1 MPRRHTDTET
11 ALHEPPCSLPDR
23 RRFLSVAGLGALA
36 IAADARIT
44 VAQAPVAP
52 AATVPDLLLTNGR
65 IHTMDGRNSIAE
77 SVAIRGGKFLA
88 VGGRMPSR
96 AAGTRVID
104 LRGRTVIPGIIDAH
118 NHFVNLGNRPGY
130 HTILENARSI
140 RDVQQALADRRRD
153 VPVGE
158 FITAMGGWHTNMWAE
173 KRLPTVKELDEAF
186 SDRPVFLLQTFNGPS
201 VTNSAG
207 KAFFER
213 EPNAVAVAE
222 NGAIGGGMPSTT
234 ALFRLRQQQTLESK
248 MRGTIDAWRYSAG
261 LGLTA
266 HLDQVGLGVPGPIAP
281 NQSLAAFDPY
291 RMYDAWQEL
300 YRQGRAF
307 IRLQTNFS
315 ASQND
320 PQLPMLRERVKN
332 QFPFFG
338 SDMLMTGG
346 IGESAAPGD
355 GVGEVWLAAQ
365 KLVAEARWRSESH
378 ALTLANL
385 ENEVAG
391 YEKVHAE
398 FPIGDLRWVV
408 SHVPFA
414 TPDLLNR
421 LKKIGAAVQLTGWR
435 YLQGTAAN
443 NGSPFRMVL
452 QNGIRA
458 GLHSDS
464 AHISPLNPWIHLY
477 YATTGVNAAGEA
489 INGDQT
495 IPRQDALR
503 LYTRDNGWFL
513 RMEEKLGS
521 IEVGKLADL
530 AVLSDDYFAV
540 PDEQIKRIRSVMTV
554 VDGKIVHDAGVLK

>member
-1 MPRRHTDTET
+1 V
-11 ALHEPPCSLPDR
+11 ADR
-23 RRFLSVAGLGALA
+23 RRFLSVAGLGALTL
-36 IAADARIT
+36 AADARMVFPQT
-44 VAQAPVAP
+44 PVAP
-52 AATVPDLLLTNGR
+52 AAAVPDLILTNGR
-65 IHTMDGRNSIAE
+65 IHTMDARNSIVE
-77 SVAIRGGKFLA
+77 SVAIRSGQFQA

-140 RDVQQALADRRRD
+140 RDLQQTLADRRRD
-153 VPVGE
+153 VPANE

-173 KRLPTVKELDEAF
+173 KRLPTLKELDDAV

-213 EPNAVAVAE
+213 EPNAVAVAD
-222 NGAIGGGMPSTT
+222 NGAIAGGLPSTT

-248 MRGTIDAWRYSAG
+248 MRGTVDAWRYSAA

-320 PQLPMLRERVKN
+320 PQLPMLRERLKN

-398 FPIGDLRWVV
+398 FPIADLRWVI

-452 QNGIRA
+452 ENGIRA

-464 AHISPLNPWIHLY
+464 AHISPLNPWLHLY
-477 YATTGVNAAGEA
+477 YATTGVNAAGES
-489 INGDQT
+489 INGEQK
-495 IPRQDALR
+495 ISRQDALR
-503 LYTRDNGWFL
+503 LYTRENGWFL
-513 RMEEKLGS
+513 RMEQKLGS
-521 IEVGKLADL
+521 IEPGKLADL

-540 PDEQIKRIRSVMTV
+540 PDDQIRRIRSVMTV

>member
-1 MPRRHTDTET
+1 MN
-11 ALHEPPCSLPDR
+11 EPADPSR
-23 RRFLSVAGLGALA
+23 RRFLSAAVASSLA
-36 IAADARIT
+36 IAADARIA
-44 VAQAPVAP
+44 VAQQPVAP

-65 IHTMDGRNSIAE
+65 IHTMDARNSVVD
-77 SVAIRGGKFLA
+77 SVAIRGGRFLA

-140 RDVQQALADRRRD
+140 RDIQQTLADRRRD
-153 VPVGE
+153 VPANE
-158 FITAMGGWHTNMWAE
+158 FITAMGGWHTNMWSE
-173 KRLPTVKELDEAF
+173 KRLPTLKELDEAVA
-186 SDRPVFLLQTFNGPS
+186 DRPVFLLQTFNGPS
-201 VTNSAG
+201 ATNSAG
-207 KAFFER
+207 RAFFER

-222 NGAIGGGMPSTT
+222 NGGIAGGMPSTT

-281 NQSLAAFDPY
+281 NQALAAFDPY

-320 PQLPMLRERVKN
+320 PQLPMLRERLKN

-365 KLVAEARWRSESH
+365 KLVAEAKWRSESH

-398 FPIGDLRWVV
+398 FPISDLRWVI

-414 TPDLLNR
+414 TADLLNR

-435 YLQGTAAN
+435 YLQGTATN

-452 QNGIRA
+452 ENGIRA

-477 YATTGVNAAGEA
+477 YATTGVNAAGES
-489 INGDQT
+489 INGGQT
-495 IPRQDALR
+495 ISRQDALR
-503 LYTRDNGWFL
+503 LYTRENGWFL

-540 PDEQIKRIRSVMTV
+540 PDEQIRRIRSVMTI
-554 VDGKIVHDAGVLK
+554 VDGKIVHDAAVLK

>member
-1 MPRRHTDTET
+1 MSAPSD
-11 ALHEPPCSLPDR
+11 PSR
-23 RRFLSVAGLGALA
+23 RRFLGTAVAGSLA
-36 IAADARIT
+36 IAADARIVFT
-44 VAQAPVAP
+44 QAPVVP
-52 AATVPDLLLTNGR
+52 AALVPDLILTNGR
-65 IHTMDGRNSIAE
+65 IHTMDARNSIVE
-77 SVAIRGGKFLA
+77 SVAIRSGQFQA

-153 VPVGE
+153 VPAGE

-173 KRLPTVKELDEAF
+173 KRLPTSKEIDEAV

-213 EPNAVAVAE
+213 EPNPVVVAD
-222 NGAIGGGMPSTT
+222 NGAIAGGMPSTT

-248 MRGTIDAWRYSAG
+248 MRGTVDAWRYSAG

-320 PQLPMLRERVKN
+320 PQLPMLRERLKN

-398 FPIGDLRWVV
+398 FPITDLRWVI

-435 YLQGTAAN
+435 YLQGTATN

-452 QNGIRA
+452 ENGIRA

-464 AHISPLNPWIHLY
+464 AHISPLNPWLHLY
-477 YATTGVNAAGEA
+477 YATTGVNAAGES
-489 INGDQT
+489 INGDQR
-495 IPRQDALR
+495 ISRQDALR
-503 LYTRDNGWFL
+503 LYTRENGWFL
-513 RMEEKLGS
+513 RMEQKLGA

-540 PDEQIKRIRSVMTV
+540 PDDQIRRIRSVMTV

>member
-1 MPRRHTDTET
+1 MNGPSD
-11 ALHEPPCSLPDR
+11 PSR
-23 RRFLSVAGLGALA
+23 RRFLHAAVAGSLA
-36 IAADARIT
+36 IAADARIVFT
-44 VAQAPVAP
+44 QTPAAP
-52 AATVPDLLLTNGR
+52 AASVPDLILTNGR
-65 IHTMDGRNSIAE
+65 IHTMDARNSIVD
-77 SVAIRGGKFLA
+77 SVAIRSGRFQA

-140 RDVQQALADRRRD
+140 RDVQQTLADRRRD
-153 VPVGE
+153 VPASE

-173 KRLPTVKELDEAF
+173 KRLPTLKELDEAV

-213 EPNAVAVAE
+213 EPNAVAVAD
-222 NGAIGGGMPSTT
+222 NGAIAGGMPSTT

-248 MRGTIDAWRYSAG
+248 MRGTIDAWRYSAA

-315 ASQND
+315 ANQND
-320 PQLPMLRERVKN
+320 PQLPMLRERLKN

-398 FPIGDLRWVV
+398 FPITDLRWVI

-414 TPDLLNR
+414 TADLLNR

-435 YLQGTAAN
+435 YLQGTKAN
-443 NGSPFRMVL
+443 NGSPFRLVL
-452 QNGIRA
+452 DNGIRA

-464 AHISPLNPWIHLY
+464 AHISPLNPWLHMY
-477 YATTGVNAAGEA
+477 YAVTGVNAAGEL
-489 INGDQT
+489 INADQQ
-495 IPRQDALR
+495 ISRQDALR
-503 LYTRDNGWFL
+503 LYTRENGWFL
-513 RMEEKLGS
+513 RMEQKLGS
-521 IEVGKLADL
+521 IESGKLADL

-540 PDEQIKRIRSVMTV
+540 PDDQIRRIRSVMTI

>member
-1 MPRRHTDTET
+1 V
-11 ALHEPPCSLPDR
+11 R
-23 RRFLSVAGLGALA
+23 RRQFLSVAGVGALA
-36 IAADARIT
+36 VAADARIT
-44 VAQAPVAP
+44 FGQAPVAP
-52 AATVPDLLLTNGR
+52 AAAVPDLILTNGR
-65 IHTMDGRNSIAE
+65 VHTMDARNTIVSAVAVRNGR
-77 SVAIRGGKFLA
+77 FLA
-88 VGGRMPSR
+88 VGASMPARGS
-96 AAGTRVID
+96 GTRVID
-104 LRGRTVIPGIIDAH
+104 LRGRTAIPGIIDAH

-140 RDVQQALADRRRD
+140 RDIQQTLSERRRD
-153 VPVGE
+153 VPAND
-158 FITAMGGWHTNMWAE
+158 FITAMGGWHTNMFAE
-173 KRLPTVKELDEAF
+173 RRLPTLKELDEAVA
-186 SDRPVFLLQTFNGPS
+186 DRPVFLLQTFNGPS
-201 VTNSAG
+201 VTNSLG
-207 KAFFER
+207 KTFFEKD
-213 EPNAVAVAE
+213 PNPVMVAAD
-222 NGAIGGGMPSTT
+222 GAIAGGMPSTT
-234 ALFRLRQQQTLESK
+234 ALFKLRQQQTLESK
-248 MRGTIDAWRYSAG
+248 MRGTLDAWRYSAS

-266 HLDQVGLGVPGPIAP
+266 HLDQVGLGTPGPIAP

-315 ASQND
+315 HNQND
-320 PQLPMLRERVKN
+320 PQLPMLRERLKN

-355 GVGEVWLAAQ
+355 GVGDVWLAAQ
-365 KLVAEARWRSESH
+365 KLVAEARWRNENH

-391 YEKVHAE
+391 YEKVHAQ
-398 FPIGDLRWVV
+398 FPITDLRWVIA
-408 SHVPFA
+408 HVPFA

-421 LKKIGAAVQLTGWR
+421 LQAIGATVQLTGWR
-435 YLQGTAAN
+435 YLQGSTMN

-452 QNGIRA
+452 DNGIRA

-464 AHISPLNPWIHLY
+464 AHISPLNPWLHLY
-477 YATTGVNAAGEA
+477 YAVTGVNAAGEL
-489 INGDQT
+489 INAGQQ
-495 IPRQDALR
+495 ISRLEALR
-503 LYTRDNGWFL
+503 LYTRENGWFL
-513 RMEEKLGS
+513 RMEQKLGS

-540 PDEQIKRIRSVMTV
+540 PEEQIRRIRSVMTI

>member
-1 MPRRHTDTET
+1 MTTRRE
-11 ALHEPPCSLPDR
+11 
-23 RRFLSVAGLGALA
+23 FLSTAVASALT
-36 IAADARIT
+36 IAADARF
-44 VAQAPVAP
+44 VFGQAPVAP
-52 AATVPDLLLTNGR
+52 AAAVPDLVLTNGR
-65 IHTMDGRNSIAE
+65 IHTMDARNSIVTA
-77 SVAIRGGKFLA
+77 VAIRNGRFLN

-96 AAGTRVID
+96 GSGTRVID

-140 RDVQQALADRRRD
+140 RDVQQTLSERRRD
-153 VPVGE
+153 VPAGE
-158 FITAMGGWHTNMWAE
+158 FITAMGGWHTNMFAE
-173 KRLPTVKELDEAF
+173 RRLPTLRELDEAVP
-186 SDRPVFLLQTFNGPS
+186 DRPVFLLQTFNGPS
-201 VTNSAG
+201 VTNTSG

-213 EPNAVAVAE
+213 DPNPVAVADD
-222 NGAIGGGMPSTT
+222 GGIAGGMASTT
-234 ALFRLRQQQTLESK
+234 ALYKLRLQQTLESK
-248 MRGTIDAWRYSAG
+248 MRGTIDAWRYSAS

-266 HLDQVGLGVPGPIAP
+266 HLDQVGLGSPGPLTP

-315 ASQND
+315 ANQND
-320 PQLPMLRERVKN
+320 PQLPLLRERLKN

-355 GVGEVWLAAQ
+355 GAGDVWLAAQ
-365 KLVAEARWRSESH
+365 MAVAEAGWRNENH
-378 ALTLANL
+378 ALTLANF

-391 YEKVHAE
+391 YEKVHAR
-398 FPIGDLRWVV
+398 FPVTDLRWVV

-414 TPDLLNR
+414 TTALLDR
-421 LKKIGAAVQLTGWR
+421 MKAMGAAVQLTGWR
-435 YLQGTAAN
+435 YLQGTATN

-452 QNGIRA
+452 DNGIRA

-464 AHISPLNPWIHLY
+464 AHISPLNPWLHIY
-477 YATTGVNAAGEA
+477 YATTGVNAAGEL
-489 INGDQT
+489 INAGQQ
-495 IPRQDALR
+495 ISRQEALR

-521 IEVGKLADL
+521 MEPGKLADL

-540 PDEQIKRIRSVMTV
+540 PDDQVRRIRSVMTI
-554 VDGKIVHDAGVLK
+554 VDGKIVHDAGVLR